1 MYIII
6 QIKTRYTPIRPIGHG
21 SYGVVISAVD
31 ELTGEKVAIKKIPRA
46 FEDPLHAKRMLR
58 EIKLMKAFSHDNV
71 SDIDAFLTFY
81 NRTNLP
87 THDFLIR

>member
-71 SDIDAFLTFY
+71 SDIDAFL
-81 NRTNLP
+81 NS
-87 THDFLIR
+87 IRELTYPLMIF